1 DVLPGGTLQ
10 VTRRPP
16 RRPLSVLVAPL
27 RVQSFALASP
37 SPAAVVF
44 IGDPERKVEG
54 VGSMLRTLY
63 GLTPA
68 EAAVPNLLLAGLPPE
83 PLAGRLGVT
92 RLTARTHVKRVL
104 SKVDAR
110 TQADLVRILL
120 SGPAGLRI

>member
-1 DVLPGGTLQ
+1 
-10 VTRRPP
+10 
-16 RRPLSVLVAPL
+16 VAPL

-68 EAAVPNLLLAGLPPE
+68 EAAVANLLLEGLRTDQ
-83 PLAGRLGVT
+83 LADRLGIT
-92 RLTARTHVKRVL
+92 LLTARTHVKRVL